1 MLDLIP
7 HTLDVAS
14 VSNKACKEDD
24 KKKQKRATDD
34 EEDKKKLKRAS
45 DDEDDKKKL
54 KRASDEPSTKTG
66 STSGE
71 LLRVQRTQ
79 IDEKN
84 SKQPTLQEARTQEVE
99 TVQHTGNPAKKG
111 GKRTITNPLASL
123 ELRVLAPKEKLPRAP
138 KGNHDEE
145 LEQMEKILDEQS
157 NMQLKF

>member
-1 MLDLIP
+1 MSITNTTFRNSPSHKISFYSGNTRSQIDYVLVRRRDAKLVS
-7 HTLDVAS
+7 DAR

-54 KRASDEPSTKTG
+54 KRASDE
-66 STSGE
+66 
-71 LLRVQRTQ
+71 

-111 GKRTITNPLASL
+111 GKRTIT
-123 ELRVLAPKEKLPRAP
+123 K
-138 KGNHDEE
+138 
-145 LEQMEKILDEQS
+145 
-157 NMQLKF
+157 